1 MNNVQT
7 NIMSAAPAP
16 STTMKANA
24 ADAVRPVNQAGATA
38 NRVPKKPS
46 FDRTLAKLKDS
57 KQDVAEAPET
67 MAKDPLMASI
77 AASQQKQTE
86 SAASAGSKET
96 PETGKTAAEASV
108 PGEALEAVQAPE
120 ENASAESAAVASFDV
135 RQSEDAGAAVEQI
148 APADAQSTWMT
159 PFQKRGVE
167 PASAAIVPMD
177 PVASLVEEA
186 VSTADA
192 APGEADLHGDHGAVH
207 QKNALRL
214 DNLAVLLPQSEKP
227 VMQNLLQTLSGRNL
241 PQSMQAAATSE
252 TPAATHVTESS
263 VEELLPLTETTA
275 SLQPQTDLPASE
287 AEKAVLPD
295 ALLRALVQQ
304 PTAPAAAEAVSQ
316 IQTGQQP
323 VGQTAEASSD
333 AGSVLQDAAILPQKT
348 DDTSAGQ
355 GMTEEGSDDGFT
367 GLLNQQQMSQQQKAQ
382 EQKVQR
388 EDLSQAEPM
397 QSLEEGTAR
406 TKVTFPVQS
415 FGEAVHSPQAEPMQ
429 PLEEGA
435 ARAKAT
441 FPVQSF
447 GEPVQ
452 SSQDSL
458 SQTTQANPAVSFQTT
473 LQEAA
478 EAQPAAP
485 AAPQK
490 DYEVAKQIVEQAR
503 LLRLPEET
511 QMVIRLKPEHLG
523 ELTLKVSVAAS
534 GAVNAAF
541 HTDNA
546 SVRAIIETSMIQ
558 LKHELQAQGL
568 KVDNVGV
575 YAGLG
580 DHSMMNGQQD
590 ADAHYAQHGGQ
601 GSSQGRDTQQAL
613 ASFEE
618 EQQALAAGAQQGVLA
633 QDGVDYRI

>member
-38 NRVPKKPS
+38 DRVPKKPS

-86 SAASAGSKET
+86 SAASAGSKEI
-96 PETGKTAAEASV
+96 PETGKTAAEAGV

-120 ENASAESAAVASFDV
+120 EKAPAQFAAVAGFDV
-135 RQSEDAGAAVEQI
+135 RQSEDAGAAVEQT
-148 APADAQSTWMT
+148 APADVQPAWMT
-159 PFQKRGVE
+159 SFQKRGAE
-167 PASAAIVPMD
+167 SASAAIVPMD
-177 PVASLVEEA
+177 SVASLVEEA

-192 APGEADLHGDHGAVH
+192 APGEADLHGNHGAAH
-207 QKNALRL
+207 QRNALRL

-227 VMQNLLQTLSGRNL
+227 VVQNLLQTLSGRNL

-252 TPAATHVTESS
+252 TPVATPVTESS

-275 SLQPQTDLPASE
+275 SLQPQTNLQASE
-287 AEKAVLPD
+287 AEESVLPD
-295 ALLRALVQQ
+295 ALLRALVHQ

-316 IQTGQQP
+316 IQT
-323 VGQTAEASSD
+323 AEASSD
-333 AGSVLQDAAILPQKT
+333 AGAVLQDAAILPQKT
-348 DDTSAGQ
+348 DDTSTGQ
-355 GMTEEGSDDGFT
+355 GMTDEGSDDGFT
-367 GLLNQQQMSQQQKAQ
+367 GLLNRQQMSQEQKAQ

-388 EDLSQAEPM
+388 ENLSQAEPM
-397 QSLEEGTAR
+397 QS
-406 TKVTFPVQS
+406 
-415 FGEAVHSPQAEPMQ
+415 FGEAVHNLQE
-429 PLEEGA
+429 
-435 ARAKAT
+435 
-441 FPVQSF
+441 
-447 GEPVQ
+447 
-452 SSQDSL
+452 SS

-503 LLRLPEET
+503 LLRMPEQTE
-511 QMVIRLKPEHLG
+511 MVIRLKPEHLG

-580 DHSMMNGQQD
+580 EHSMMNGQQD

-601 GSSQGRDTQQAL
+601 GSSQGRDAQQAL

>member
-38 NRVPKKPS
+38 DRVPKKPS

-67 MAKDPLMASI
+67 MAKNPLMASI

-86 SAASAGSKET
+86 SAASASSKET
-96 PETGKTAAEASV
+96 PETGKTAAEAGV

-120 ENASAESAAVASFDV
+120 EKAPAQFAAVASFDV
-135 RQSEDAGAAVEQI
+135 RPSEDAGTAVEQI
-148 APADAQSTWMT
+148 APADVQPAWMT
-159 PFQKRGVE
+159 SFQKRGAE
-167 PASAAIVPMD
+167 SASAAIVPMD
-177 PVASLVEEA
+177 SVASLVEEA

-192 APGEADLHGDHGAVH
+192 APGEADLHGNHGAAH
-207 QKNALRL
+207 QRNALRL

-227 VMQNLLQTLSGRNL
+227 VVQNLLQTLSGRNL

-252 TPAATHVTESS
+252 TPVATPVMESS

-275 SLQPQTDLPASE
+275 SLQPQTNLQASE
-287 AEKAVLPD
+287 AEESVLPD
-295 ALLRALVQQ
+295 ALLRALVHQ

-316 IQTGQQP
+316 IQT
-323 VGQTAEASSD
+323 AEASSD
-333 AGSVLQDAAILPQKT
+333 AGAVLQDAAILPQKT
-348 DDTSAGQ
+348 DDTSTGQ
-355 GMTEEGSDDGFT
+355 GMTDEGSDDGFT
-367 GLLNQQQMSQQQKAQ
+367 GLLNRQQMSQEQKTQ

-388 EDLSQAEPM
+388 ENLSQAEPM
-397 QSLEEGTAR
+397 QS
-406 TKVTFPVQS
+406 
-415 FGEAVHSPQAEPMQ
+415 FGEAVHNLQE
-429 PLEEGA
+429 
-435 ARAKAT
+435 
-441 FPVQSF
+441 
-447 GEPVQ
+447 
-452 SSQDSL
+452 SS

-503 LLRLPEET
+503 LLRMPEQTE
-511 QMVIRLKPEHLG
+511 MVIRLKPEHLG

-601 GSSQGRDTQQAL
+601 GSSQGRDAQQAL

>member
-7 NIMSAAPAP
+7 NIMSVAPAP
-16 STTMKANA
+16 NTATKANA
-24 ADAVRPVNQAGATA
+24 VDAVRPVNQAGETA
-38 NRVPKKPS
+38 DRVPKKPS

-67 MAKDPLMASI
+67 MAKDPLMVSI

-86 SAASAGSKET
+86 QAASAGSKEP
-96 PETGKTAAEASV
+96 PETGNTAAEASV
-108 PGEALEAVQAPE
+108 PGEALEAVQALE
-120 ENASAESAAVASFDV
+120 EKAPAQFSAVAGFDV
-135 RQSEDAGAAVEQI
+135 RQSEDDGAAVEQT
-148 APADAQSTWMT
+148 APADVQPARMT
-159 PFQKRGVE
+159 PFQKRGAE
-167 PASAAIVPMD
+167 PASAAIASMD
-177 PVASLVEEA
+177 SVASLVEEA

-192 APGEADLHGDHGAVH
+192 APDAADLHGDHGAAR

-241 PQSMQAAATSE
+241 PQSMQTAKAGE
-252 TPAATHVTESS
+252 TPAATPVTESS
-263 VEELLPLTETTA
+263 VEELLPLTETAA
-275 SLQPQTDLPASE
+275 SLQPQTNLPASE

-304 PTAPAAAEAVSQ
+304 PTAPAAAESVPQ

-333 AGSVLQDAAILPQKT
+333 AGTVLQDAAILPQKP
-348 DDTSAGQ
+348 DDTSMGQ
-355 GMTEEGSDDGFT
+355 GMTDEAPDDGFT
-367 GLLNQQQMSQQQKAQ
+367 GLLNQQQMSQKQKAQ

-388 EDLSQAEPM
+388 ENLSQAEPM
-397 QSLEEGTAR
+397 QPLEEGTAR

-415 FGEAVHSPQAEPMQ
+415 FGESVHNSQE
-429 PLEEGA
+429 
-435 ARAKAT
+435 
-441 FPVQSF
+441 
-447 GEPVQ
+447 
-452 SSQDSL
+452 SS
-458 SQTTQANPAVSFQTT
+458 SQTTQANPAISFQTT

-478 EAQPAAP
+478 EAQPTAP

-503 LLRLPEET
+503 LLRMPEQTE
-511 QMVIRLKPEHLG
+511 MVIRLKPEHLG

-601 GSSQGRDTQQAL
+601 GSSQGRDTQRAL

>member
-38 NRVPKKPS
+38 DRVPKKPS

-67 MAKDPLMASI
+67 MAKNPLMASI

-86 SAASAGSKET
+86 SAASASSKET
-96 PETGKTAAEASV
+96 PEETGKTAAEAGV

-120 ENASAESAAVASFDV
+120 EKAPAQFAAVAGFDV
-135 RQSEDAGAAVEQI
+135 RQSEDAGAAVEQT
-148 APADAQSTWMT
+148 APADVQPAWMT
-159 PFQKRGVE
+159 SFQKRGAE
-167 PASAAIVPMD
+167 SASAAIVPMD
-177 PVASLVEEA
+177 SVASLVEEA

-192 APGEADLHGDHGAVH
+192 APGEADLHGNHGAAH
-207 QKNALRL
+207 QRNALRL

-227 VMQNLLQTLSGRNL
+227 VVQNLLQTLSGRNL

-252 TPAATHVTESS
+252 TLVATPVTESS

-275 SLQPQTDLPASE
+275 SLQPQTNLQASE
-287 AEKAVLPD
+287 AEESVLPD
-295 ALLRALVQQ
+295 ALLRALVHQ

-316 IQTGQQP
+316 IQT
-323 VGQTAEASSD
+323 AEASSD
-333 AGSVLQDAAILPQKT
+333 AGAVLQDAAILPQKT
-348 DDTSAGQ
+348 DDTSTGQ
-355 GMTEEGSDDGFT
+355 GMTDEAPDDGFT
-367 GLLNQQQMSQQQKAQ
+367 GLLNRQQMSQEQKAQ

-388 EDLSQAEPM
+388 ENLSQAEPM
-397 QSLEEGTAR
+397 QS
-406 TKVTFPVQS
+406 
-415 FGEAVHSPQAEPMQ
+415 FGEAVHNLQE
-429 PLEEGA
+429 
-435 ARAKAT
+435 
-441 FPVQSF
+441 
-447 GEPVQ
+447 
-452 SSQDSL
+452 SSI
-458 SQTTQANPAVSFQTT
+458 QTTQANPAVSFQTT

-503 LLRLPEET
+503 LLRMPEQTE
-511 QMVIRLKPEHLG
+511 MVIRLKPEHLG

-534 GAVNAAF
+534 GAVNATF

-575 YAGLG
+575 YAGLS
-580 DHSMMNGQQD
+580 DNSLMNGQQD
-590 ADAHYAQHGGQ
+590 ANAHYAQHSGQ
-601 GSSQGRDTQQAL
+601 GSSQGRDAQQAL

-618 EQQALAAGAQQGVLA
+618 EQQALAANAQQGVLA
-633 QDGVDYRI
+633 QDGVDYRV

>member
-7 NIMSAAPAP
+7 NIMSVAPAP
-16 STTMKANA
+16 NTAAKANV

-38 NRVPKKPS
+38 DRVPKKPS
-46 FDRTLAKLKDS
+46 FDRTLAKLKNL

-86 SAASAGSKET
+86 SAASAGSKEI
-96 PETGKTAAEASV
+96 PETGKTAAEARV
-108 PGEALEAVQAPE
+108 PGEVPEVVQTLEEKAP
-120 ENASAESAAVASFDV
+120 AESAAVASFDV

-148 APADAQSTWMT
+148 APADAQPAWMT
-159 PFQKRGVE
+159 PFQKRGAE

-192 APGEADLHGDHGAVH
+192 APGEADLHGNHGAAH

-252 TPAATHVTESS
+252 TPAATPVTESS

-275 SLQPQTDLPASE
+275 SLQPQTNLQASE

-295 ALLRALVQQ
+295 ALLRALVR
-304 PTAPAAAEAVSQ
+304 
-316 IQTGQQP
+316 QP
-323 VGQTAEASSD
+323 VGQTAETSSD
-333 AGSVLQDAAILPQKT
+333 AGAVLQDAAILPQKP
-348 DDTSAGQ
+348 DDTSTGQ
-355 GMTEEGSDDGFT
+355 GMTDEGSDDGFT
-367 GLLNQQQMSQQQKAQ
+367 GLLNRQQMPQEQKAQ

-397 QSLEEGTAR
+397 QPLEDGTAR

-415 FGEAVHSPQAEPMQ
+415 FGEAVHNSQE
-429 PLEEGA
+429 
-435 ARAKAT
+435 
-441 FPVQSF
+441 
-447 GEPVQ
+447 
-452 SSQDSL
+452 SS

-478 EAQPAAP
+478 EVQPTAP

-503 LLRLPEET
+503 LLRMPEQTE
-511 QMVIRLKPEHLG
+511 MVIRLKPEHLG

>member
-38 NRVPKKPS
+38 DRVPKKPS

-67 MAKDPLMASI
+67 MAKNPLMASI

-86 SAASAGSKET
+86 SAASASSKET
-96 PETGKTAAEASV
+96 PETGKTAAEAGV

-120 ENASAESAAVASFDV
+120 EKAPAQFAAVASFDV
-135 RQSEDAGAAVEQI
+135 RPSEDAGTAVEQI
-148 APADAQSTWMT
+148 APADVQPAWMT
-159 PFQKRGVE
+159 SFQKRGAE
-167 PASAAIVPMD
+167 SASAAIVPMD
-177 PVASLVEEA
+177 SVASLVEEA

-192 APGEADLHGDHGAVH
+192 APGEADLHGNHGAAH
-207 QKNALRL
+207 QRNALRL

-227 VMQNLLQTLSGRNL
+227 VVQNLLQTLSGRNL

-252 TPAATHVTESS
+252 TLVATPVTESS

-275 SLQPQTDLPASE
+275 SLQPQTNLQASE
-287 AEKAVLPD
+287 AEESVLPD
-295 ALLRALVQQ
+295 ALLRALVHQ

-316 IQTGQQP
+316 IQT
-323 VGQTAEASSD
+323 AEASSD
-333 AGSVLQDAAILPQKT
+333 AGAVLQDAAILPQKT
-348 DDTSAGQ
+348 DDTSTGQ
-355 GMTEEGSDDGFT
+355 GMTDEGSDDGFT
-367 GLLNQQQMSQQQKAQ
+367 GLLNRQQMSQEQKAQ

-388 EDLSQAEPM
+388 ENLSQAEPM
-397 QSLEEGTAR
+397 QS
-406 TKVTFPVQS
+406 
-415 FGEAVHSPQAEPMQ
+415 FGEAVHNLQE
-429 PLEEGA
+429 
-435 ARAKAT
+435 
-441 FPVQSF
+441 
-447 GEPVQ
+447 
-452 SSQDSL
+452 SS

-503 LLRLPEET
+503 LLRMPEQTE
-511 QMVIRLKPEHLG
+511 MVIRLKPEHLG

-558 LKHELQAQGL
+558 LKHELQAHGL

-580 DHSMMNGQQD
+580 EHSMMNGQQD

-601 GSSQGRDTQQAL
+601 GSSQGRDAQQAL

-633 QDGVDYRI
+633 QDSVDYRI

>member
-38 NRVPKKPS
+38 DRVPKKPS

-67 MAKDPLMASI
+67 MAKNPLMASI

-96 PETGKTAAEASV
+96 PETGKTAAEAGV

-120 ENASAESAAVASFDV
+120 EKAPAQFAAVAGFDV
-135 RQSEDAGAAVEQI
+135 RQSEDAGAAVEQT
-148 APADAQSTWMT
+148 APADVQPAWMT
-159 PFQKRGVE
+159 SFQKRGAE
-167 PASAAIVPMD
+167 SASAAIVPMD
-177 PVASLVEEA
+177 SVASLVEEA

-192 APGEADLHGDHGAVH
+192 APGEADLHGNHGAAH
-207 QKNALRL
+207 QRNALRL

-227 VMQNLLQTLSGRNL
+227 VVQNLLQTLSGRNL

-252 TPAATHVTESS
+252 TPVATPVTESS

-275 SLQPQTDLPASE
+275 SLQPQTNLQASE
-287 AEKAVLPD
+287 AEESVLPD
-295 ALLRALVQQ
+295 ALLRALVHQ

-333 AGSVLQDAAILPQKT
+333 AGAVLQDAAILLQKPN
-348 DDTSAGQ
+348 DTSAGQ
-355 GMTEEGSDDGFT
+355 GMTDEGSDDGFT
-367 GLLNQQQMSQQQKAQ
+367 GLLNRQQMSQEQKAQ

-388 EDLSQAEPM
+388 ENLSQAEPM
-397 QSLEEGTAR
+397 QS
-406 TKVTFPVQS
+406 
-415 FGEAVHSPQAEPMQ
+415 FGEAVHNLQE
-429 PLEEGA
+429 
-435 ARAKAT
+435 
-441 FPVQSF
+441 
-447 GEPVQ
+447 
-452 SSQDSL
+452 SS

-503 LLRLPEET
+503 LLRMPEQTE
-511 QMVIRLKPEHLG
+511 MVIRLKPEHLG

-580 DHSMMNGQQD
+580 EHSMMNGQQD

-601 GSSQGRDTQQAL
+601 GSSQGRDAQQAL

>member
-1 MNNVQT
+1 MNKVQT
-7 NIMSAAPAP
+7 NIMSVTPAP
-16 STTMKANA
+16 NTATKANA
-24 ADAVRPVNQAGATA
+24 ADAVRPMNQAGATA
-38 NRVPKKPS
+38 DRVPKKPS

-108 PGEALEAVQAPE
+108 PGEALEVVQVPE

-135 RQSEDAGAAVEQI
+135 RQSEDAGAAVEQT
-148 APADAQSTWMT
+148 APADVQPAWMT
-159 PFQKRGVE
+159 PFQKRGAE

-177 PVASLVEEA
+177 SVASRVEEA

-192 APGEADLHGDHGAVH
+192 TPDAADLHGNHGAAH

-241 PQSMQAAATSE
+241 LQSMQAAATSE
-252 TPAATHVTESS
+252 TLAATPVTESS
-263 VEELLPLTETTA
+263 VEELLPLTETAA
-275 SLQPQTDLPASE
+275 SLQPQTNLPASE

-304 PTAPAAAEAVSQ
+304 P
-316 IQTGQQP
+316 

-333 AGSVLQDAAILPQKT
+333 AGTVLQDAAILPQKP
-348 DDTSAGQ
+348 DDTSMGQ
-355 GMTEEGSDDGFT
+355 GMTEEGSDDGFA
-367 GLLNQQQMSQQQKAQ
+367 GLLNRQQMPQEQKAQ

-397 QSLEEGTAR
+397 QPLEDGTAR

-415 FGEAVHSPQAEPMQ
+415 FGEAVHNSQE
-429 PLEEGA
+429 
-435 ARAKAT
+435 
-441 FPVQSF
+441 
-447 GEPVQ
+447 
-452 SSQDSL
+452 SS

-478 EAQPAAP
+478 EVQPTAP

-503 LLRLPEET
+503 LLRMPEQTE
-511 QMVIRLKPEHLG
+511 MVIRLKPEHLG

-534 GAVNAAF
+534 GAVNATF

-580 DHSMMNGQQD
+580 DNSLMDGQQD
-590 ADAHYAQHGGQ
+590 ANARYAQHSGQ
-601 GSSQGRDTQQAL
+601 GSSQGRDAQQAL

-618 EQQALAAGAQQGVLA
+618 EQQALAANAQQGVLA

>member
-38 NRVPKKPS
+38 DRVPKKPS

-96 PETGKTAAEASV
+96 PETGKTAAEAGV

-120 ENASAESAAVASFDV
+120 EKAPAQFAAVAGFDV
-135 RQSEDAGAAVEQI
+135 RQSEDAGATVEQT
-148 APADAQSTWMT
+148 APADVQPAWMT
-159 PFQKRGVE
+159 SFQKRGAE
-167 PASAAIVPMD
+167 SASAAIVPMD
-177 PVASLVEEA
+177 SVASLVEEA

-192 APGEADLHGDHGAVH
+192 APDAADLHGNHGAAH

-241 PQSMQAAATSE
+241 PQSMQTAATSE
-252 TPAATHVTESS
+252 MLAATPVTESS

-323 VGQTAEASSD
+323 IGQTAKASSD
-333 AGSVLQDAAILPQKT
+333 VGAVLQDAAILLQKP

-355 GMTEEGSDDGFT
+355 GMTDEGSDDGFT
-367 GLLNQQQMSQQQKAQ
+367 GLLNRQQMSQEQKAQ

-388 EDLSQAEPM
+388 ENLSQAEPM
-397 QSLEEGTAR
+397 QS
-406 TKVTFPVQS
+406 
-415 FGEAVHSPQAEPMQ
+415 FGEAVHNLQE
-429 PLEEGA
+429 
-435 ARAKAT
+435 
-441 FPVQSF
+441 
-447 GEPVQ
+447 
-452 SSQDSL
+452 SS

-503 LLRLPEET
+503 LLRMPEQTE
-511 QMVIRLKPEHLG
+511 MVIRLKPEHLG

-580 DHSMMNGQQD
+580 EHSMMNGQQD

-601 GSSQGRDTQQAL
+601 GSSQGRDAQQAL

>member
-7 NIMSAAPAP
+7 NIMSVAPAP
-16 STTMKANA
+16 NTAAKANV

-38 NRVPKKPS
+38 DRVPKKPS

-86 SAASAGSKET
+86 SAASAGSKEI
-96 PETGKTAAEASV
+96 PETGKTAAEARV
-108 PGEALEAVQAPE
+108 PGEALEVVQVPE

-159 PFQKRGVE
+159 PSRKRGAE
-167 PASAAIVPMD
+167 SASAAIVPMD

-192 APGEADLHGDHGAVH
+192 ALGEADLHGNHGAAH

-252 TPAATHVTESS
+252 MLAATHVTESS
-263 VEELLPLTETTA
+263 VEELLPLTETAA
-275 SLQPQTDLPASE
+275 SLQPQTNLLASE

-304 PTAPAAAEAVSQ
+304 P
-316 IQTGQQP
+316 

-333 AGSVLQDAAILPQKT
+333 AGTVLQDAAILPQKP
-348 DDTSAGQ
+348 DDTSMGQ
-355 GMTEEGSDDGFT
+355 GMTEEGSDDGFA
-367 GLLNQQQMSQQQKAQ
+367 GLLNRQQMPQEQKAQ

-397 QSLEEGTAR
+397 QPLEDGTAR
-406 TKVTFPVQS
+406 TKATFPVQS
-415 FGEAVHSPQAEPMQ
+415 FGEAVHNSQE
-429 PLEEGA
+429 
-435 ARAKAT
+435 
-441 FPVQSF
+441 
-447 GEPVQ
+447 
-452 SSQDSL
+452 SS

-478 EAQPAAP
+478 EVQPTAP

-503 LLRLPEET
+503 LLRMPEQTE
-511 QMVIRLKPEHLG
+511 MVIRLKPEHLG

-601 GSSQGRDTQQAL
+601 GSSQGRDAQQAL

>member
-38 NRVPKKPS
+38 DRVPKKPS

-67 MAKDPLMASI
+67 MAKNPLMASI

-86 SAASAGSKET
+86 SAASASSKET
-96 PETGKTAAEASV
+96 PETGKTAAEAGV

-120 ENASAESAAVASFDV
+120 EKAPAQFAAVASFDV
-135 RQSEDAGAAVEQI
+135 RPSEDAGTAVEQI
-148 APADAQSTWMT
+148 APADVQPAWMT
-159 PFQKRGVE
+159 SFQKRGAE
-167 PASAAIVPMD
+167 SASAAIVPMD
-177 PVASLVEEA
+177 SVASLVEEA

-192 APGEADLHGDHGAVH
+192 APGEADLHGNHGAAH
-207 QKNALRL
+207 QRNALRL

-227 VMQNLLQTLSGRNL
+227 VVQNLLQTLSGRNL

-252 TPAATHVTESS
+252 TLVATPVTESS

-275 SLQPQTDLPASE
+275 SLQPQTNLQASE
-287 AEKAVLPD
+287 AEESVLPD
-295 ALLRALVQQ
+295 ALLRALVHQ

-316 IQTGQQP
+316 IQT
-323 VGQTAEASSD
+323 AEASSD
-333 AGSVLQDAAILPQKT
+333 AGAVLQDAAILPQKT
-348 DDTSAGQ
+348 DDTSTGQ
-355 GMTEEGSDDGFT
+355 GMTDEGSDDGFT
-367 GLLNQQQMSQQQKAQ
+367 GLLNRQQMSQEQKAQ

-388 EDLSQAEPM
+388 ENLSQAEPM
-397 QSLEEGTAR
+397 QS
-406 TKVTFPVQS
+406 
-415 FGEAVHSPQAEPMQ
+415 FGEAVHNLQE
-429 PLEEGA
+429 
-435 ARAKAT
+435 
-441 FPVQSF
+441 
-447 GEPVQ
+447 
-452 SSQDSL
+452 SS

-503 LLRLPEET
+503 LLRMPDET

-590 ADAHYAQHGGQ
+590 ADARYAQHGGQ
-601 GSSQGRDTQQAL
+601 GSSQGRDAQQAL

>member
-24 ADAVRPVNQAGATA
+24 ADAVRLVNRAGATA
-38 NRVPKKPS
+38 DRVPKKPS

-108 PGEALEAVQAPE
+108 PAEALEAVQAPE
-120 ENASAESAAVASFDV
+120 EEAPAQFAAVAGFDV

-148 APADAQSTWMT
+148 ASADVQPAWMT
-159 PFQKRGVE
+159 PFQKRGAE
-167 PASAAIVPMD
+167 SASAAIVPMD
-177 PVASLVEEA
+177 SVASRVEEA

-192 APGEADLHGDHGAVH
+192 APDAADLHGNHGAAH

-227 VMQNLLQTLSGRNL
+227 VMQNLLQTLSDRNL
-241 PQSMQAAATSE
+241 PQSMQTAATSE
-252 TPAATHVTESS
+252 MLAATPVTESS

-275 SLQPQTDLPASE
+275 SLQPQTNLPASE

-304 PTAPAAAEAVSQ
+304 PTAPAAAEAVPQ

-333 AGSVLQDAAILPQKT
+333 AGAVLQDAAILLQKPN
-348 DDTSAGQ
+348 DTSAGQ
-355 GMTEEGSDDGFT
+355 GMTDEGSDDGFA
-367 GLLNQQQMSQQQKAQ
+367 GLLNQQQMSQEQKAQ

-397 QSLEEGTAR
+397 QPLEDGTAR
-406 TKVTFPVQS
+406 TRVTFPVQS
-415 FGEAVHSPQAEPMQ
+415 FGEAVHNSQE
-429 PLEEGA
+429 
-435 ARAKAT
+435 
-441 FPVQSF
+441 
-447 GEPVQ
+447 
-452 SSQDSL
+452 SS
-458 SQTTQANPAVSFQTT
+458 SQTTQANPAVSFQTM

-478 EAQPAAP
+478 EVQPTAP

-503 LLRLPEET
+503 LLRMPEQTE
-511 QMVIRLKPEHLG
+511 MVIRLKPEHLG

-580 DHSMMNGQQD
+580 EHSMMNGQQD

-601 GSSQGRDTQQAL
+601 GSSQGRDAQQAL

>member
-7 NIMSAAPAP
+7 NIMSVAPAP
-16 STTMKANA
+16 NTATKANA
-24 ADAVRPVNQAGATA
+24 VDAVRPVNQAGATA
-38 NRVPKKPS
+38 DRVPKKPS

-67 MAKDPLMASI
+67 MTKDPLMASI

-86 SAASAGSKET
+86 QATSAGSKET

-108 PGEALEAVQAPE
+108 PGEVLEAVQALE
-120 ENASAESAAVASFDV
+120 EKAPAQFSAVAGFDV
-135 RQSEDAGAAVEQI
+135 RQSEDDGAAVEQT
-148 APADAQSTWMT
+148 APADVQPAWMT
-159 PFQKRGVE
+159 PFQKRGAE
-167 PASAAIVPMD
+167 SASAAIVPMD
-177 PVASLVEEA
+177 SVASLVEEA
-186 VSTADA
+186 VSTADN
-192 APGEADLHGDHGAVH
+192 APDAADLHGDHGAAH

-252 TPAATHVTESS
+252 TPAATPVTESS
-263 VEELLPLTETTA
+263 VEELLPLTETAA
-275 SLQPQTDLPASE
+275 SLQPQTNLPASE

-295 ALLRALVQQ
+295 ALLRALVR
-304 PTAPAAAEAVSQ
+304 
-316 IQTGQQP
+316 QP
-323 VGQTAEASSD
+323 VGQTAETSSD
-333 AGSVLQDAAILPQKT
+333 AGAVLQDAAILPQKP
-348 DDTSAGQ
+348 DDTSTGQ
-355 GMTEEGSDDGFT
+355 GMTDEASDDGFT
-367 GLLNQQQMSQQQKAQ
+367 GLLNQQQMSQEQKAQ

-397 QSLEEGTAR
+397 QPLEEGTAR

-415 FGEAVHSPQAEPMQ
+415 FGESVHNSQE
-429 PLEEGA
+429 
-435 ARAKAT
+435 
-441 FPVQSF
+441 
-447 GEPVQ
+447 
-452 SSQDSL
+452 SS
-458 SQTTQANPAVSFQTT
+458 SQTTQANPAISFQTT

-478 EAQPAAP
+478 EAQPTAP

-503 LLRLPEET
+503 LLRMPEQTEI
-511 QMVIRLKPEHLG
+511 VIRLKPEHLG

-590 ADAHYAQHGGQ
+590 ADAHYAQHDGQ
-601 GSSQGRDTQQAL
+601 GSSQGRDAQQAL